1 MAKAKILKQL
11 NFAMKD
17 RPGLLEEITSATIG
31 AGVNLLSIC
40 AYGMEGKAFFMLTTN
55 SNVKAKRALAKIGA
69 KAKEEAVI
77 AVEMPNRAG
86 ALQNI
91 AKKIA
96 DANININYVYGTA
109 ATGKTAICIFSTSD
123 DKKVLKVINK

>member
-1 MAKAKILKQL
+1 
-11 NFAMKD
+11 MKD